1 MFRPNFF
8 KFGIMNFSRDRLK
21 FFRLKLNIFDS
32 VNFLEI
38 DVLSE
43 FLPGILFIF
52 RKRIK
57 RGFRSQLGTENGA
70 KLVVT

>member
-1 MFRPNFF
+1 
-8 KFGIMNFSRDRLK
+8 MNFSRDWLK
-21 FFRLKLNIFDS
+21 FFRLKLNIFDR

-43 FLPGILFIF
+43 FLPGILLIF
-52 RKRIK
+52 LKRVK
-57 RGFRSQLGTENGA
+57 RGLRGQLGTENGA

>member
-8 KFGIMNFSRDRLK
+8 KFGIMNFSLDWLK
-21 FFRLKLNIFDS
+21 FFRLKLNIFDR

-43 FLPGILFIF
+43 FLPGILLIF
-52 RKRIK
+52 LKRVK
-57 RGFRSQLGTENGA
+57 RGFRGQLGTENGA